1 MQYTS
6 IHIKDKRLYYLDQRL
21 LPSEE
26 TWRECRNI
34 EEGFKIIQELGV
46 RGAPLIGVFAGY
58 CIAVYARS
66 ISGPK
71 ERFLYKLKK
80 AIMHLKGAR
89 PTAVNLAWSL
99 DRLERTVEAHRD
111 KTVEHIREAV
121 YNEARTIHEED
132 IRLCG
137 NMAEHGISL
146 IKPGDTVLTH
156 CNTGFLATSGS
167 GTALSVIFRAQ
178 AEYGNIFV
186 YADESRPLLQGA
198 RLTSWELTKAKIP
211 HNIICDSMAAYCM
224 QQGLIDKV
232 FLGADRIAANG
243 DTANKIGTY
252 NVAVNAQYH
261 NIPFYVVAP
270 FSTFD
275 LTLKNG
281 SEIPIE
287 ERNADEVR
295 TVLGKVQ
302 ISPRS
307 AEVYNPAFDV
317 TPHSL
322 ISAIVSDRGIIYPPF
337 IENIQECLNNT

>member
-1 MQYTS
+1 MHYTS
-6 IHIKDKRLYYLDQRL
+6 IKIKDKRLYYLDQRL

-26 TWRECRNI
+26 KWRECRDT
-34 EEGFKIIQELGV
+34 EEGFKTIRELGV

-71 ERFLYKLKK
+71 ETFLNELKK
-80 AIMHLKGAR
+80 HITYLKSAR
-89 PTAVNLAWSL
+89 PTAVNLSWSL
-99 DRLERTVEAHRD
+99 NRIE
-111 KTVEHIREAV
+111 KTVQANKQKTVKQIREAV
-121 YNEARTIHEED
+121 FNEARAIHEED
-132 IRLCG
+132 IRLCE
-137 NMAEHGISL
+137 NMANHGISL
-146 IKPGDTVLTH
+146 IKPNDTVLTH
-156 CNTGFLATSGS
+156 CNTGFLATSGR
-167 GTALSVIFRAQ
+167 GTALSVIFKAHT
-178 AEYGNIFV
+178 EYGSISV

-198 RLTSWELTKAKIP
+198 RLTSWELTKANIP
-211 HNIICDSMAAYCM
+211 HKIICDSMAAYCM

-252 NVAVNAQYH
+252 NVAVNAKYH

-307 AEVYNPAFDV
+307 AEVYNPAFDI
-317 TPHSL
+317 TPYSL
-322 ISAIVSDRGIIYPPF
+322 ISAIVSDRGIIYPTF
-337 IENIQECLNNT
+337 TENIKECLEKA